1 MKRFF
6 VWLTVLL
13 LPIMLS
19 ACSGGG
25 GGSDGGSRT
34 NTGTAMQVASKV
46 SVVDPKLTG
55 SVAGKPSALKMA
67 FFKFLS
73 AATPPGGS
81 DYANDK
87 INVYVEERSAEAF
100 DTINN
105 ILCMM
110 GQTKYDVMLNKGA
123 YIALVDNNLCS
134 SNKSDASSAAQDSQ
148 NQSSSSNM
156 PDYSTFVV
164 DSYRVDDNSPQYGEV
179 WVHEKARAG
188 QDPEKLIFV
197 KFTISE
203 GMTTTNPYG
212 IFQLDFLCRPA
223 VNGVPDM
230 TKVMSKGMLKSEQDA
245 VSGDILL
252 KFAEE
257 NYGNWPGT
265 RKITLNRMA
274 AQGSAYDSHMEMVS
288 NVSTTVVS
296 QFDIAFD
303 TNYFLRTDGTNTVC
317 LNRTQFEESAWR
329 YGLYDTLGMRVN
341 RNSGFSV
348 NTKADGSGAYGF
360 IGYWGLWLDNNA
372 AIINNKLYKFDYSS
386 NTATPYDVVKSG
398 GKLKKHTKK
407 GMTLG
412 EIKGIPLGYY
422 EQVMGSPTGTN
433 YQVVWDD
440 VNLNFKKTSY
450 MPQNCGNNCM
460 WQDIATVPTP
470 TIDISHLQWNQLNF
484 WSQSL
489 SGQVMV
495 TLGTPST
502 PCSYVTSTLP
512 MTPGYTDCSTQP
524 PSNATPAIVYVE
536 DLVYP
541 GDASVP
547 SPLACFDNCPK
558 ASTSGIDP
566 NDPFVSTMMSGP
578 TQTASIYTFT
588 ASGVLKDMANHPE
601 VWSTG
606 TNSQY
611 QWGIMSGAMFDSA
624 YTTPSTTNPLA
635 CDWDNTQICGWKA
648 WSVLPEYYTWETGPN
663 NWNQFAALRDVVT
676 LVTLTF
682 EPPLQV
688 KYVHHDAA
696 GTGPSGYEGA
706 TFMMDYTGFGNL
718 QGIPGKCVDLD
729 TGADTPCA
737 PSPSIRWVPA
747 FVIPPLQADG
757 VTYTTVSVDTVVYF
771 VKPLELGQRMKKDDL
786 GCTGLTAASY
796 PLPDLSVL
804 WHNPAIGAEPVVT
817 DAPAVIGGV
826 VQ

>member
-1 MKRFF
+1 
-6 VWLTVLL
+6 
-13 LPIMLS
+13 
-19 ACSGGG
+19 
-25 GGSDGGSRT
+25 
-34 NTGTAMQVASKV
+34 MQVASKV
-46 SVVDPKLTG
+46 SVVDPTLTG
-55 SVAGKPSALKMA
+55 SVAAGKPSSFKMA
-67 FFKFLS
+67 LFKFLS
-73 AATPPGGS
+73 SATPPAAS
-81 DYANDK
+81 DYTNDR

-123 YIALVDNNLCS
+123 YIALVDNNVCS

-164 DSYRVDDNSPQYGEV
+164 DSYRVDDNSPQYSEI
-179 WVHEKARAG
+179 WVHEKARPG
-188 QDPEKLIFV
+188 NQDPEKVIFV
-197 KFTISE
+197 KLTITE

-212 IFQLDFLCRPA
+212 LFQLDFLGRPA
-223 VNGVPDM
+223 INGVPDM
-230 TKVMSKGMLKSEQDA
+230 TTVMFKGMLRSEQD
-245 VSGDILL
+245 SITGNILL

-257 NYGNWPGT
+257 DYGNWPST
-265 RKITLNRMA
+265 RMITLDRLA
-274 AQGSAYDSHMEMVS
+274 AQGSTYDRHMEMVS
-288 NVSTTVVS
+288 NVSTTVLS

-303 TNYFLRTDGTNTVC
+303 ASYFLRSDGTTSVC
-317 LNRTQFEESAWR
+317 LDRTKFEESAWR
-329 YGLYDTLGMRVN
+329 YGLYDSSGKRLN

-348 NTKADGSGAYGF
+348 NTKADGSGSYGF

-372 AIINNKLYKFDYSS
+372 TIINNKLYKFDYSS

-412 EIKGIPLGYY
+412 EIKTVPLGYF

-433 YQVVWDD
+433 YQVVWDGA
-440 VNLNFKKTSY
+440 NFNKTSY

-460 WQDIATVPTP
+460 WQNITTIPTP
-470 TIDISHLQWNQLNF
+470 TIDISRLQWSQLNF

-495 TLGTPST
+495 SLGTPST
-502 PCSYVTSTLP
+502 PCLYTQGT
-512 MTPGYTDCSTQP
+512 MTIPSSTDCSAQP
-524 PSNATPAIVYVE
+524 PIDASPVIVYVE

-547 SPLACFDNCPK
+547 TSLACFDNCPK
-558 ASTSGIDP
+558 ATSSGIDP
-566 NDPFVSTMMSGP
+566 NDPYVSNMMSGSS
-578 TQTASIYTFT
+578 QTATIYTFT
-588 ASGVLKDMANHPE
+588 ANGVLTDMTGTAE
-601 VWSTG
+601 VWTSG
-606 TNSQY
+606 TNSTY
-611 QWGIMSGAMFDSA
+611 QWGIMSGAMFSSV
-624 YTTPSTTNPLA
+624 YTTPSPTNPLA
-635 CDWDNTQICGWKA
+635 CDWDNTQVCGWKA

-663 NWNQFAALRDVVT
+663 NWNQFAALQDVT
-676 LVTLTF
+676 THVTLTF

-718 QGIPGKCVDLD
+718 QGIPGKCVDMD

-737 PSPSIRWVPA
+737 SSSSIRWVPA
-747 FVIPPLQADG
+747 FVIPPIQADG
-757 VTYTTVSVDTVVYF
+757 VTYTTVSVDTVDYF

-786 GCTGLTAASY
+786 GCAGLTTTSY
-796 PLPDLSVL
+796 TLPDLTLL
-804 WHNPAIGAEPVVT
+804 WHNPAIGSEPVVT